1 MGLTLS
7 SLGAQRIIRIHLGT
21 KTIYS
26 WFSLSHLGYRC
37 LGGVKCIT
45 SRALSFHWLVQLL
58 VSPLNPA
65 ATQTLFAS
73 WKVNSGL
80 LLSTGDFLNWDTG
93 PRTGTL
99 PLVLWLLHTS
109 SFLLD
114 ISDWGLGNRPSS
126 PPPPLARQGGLLT
139 RRHRN
144 SLLTSV
150 GT

>member
-1 MGLTLS
+1 MVLTLS
-7 SLGAQRIIRIHLGT
+7 SLGAQKIIRIHLGT
-21 KTIYS
+21 KAIYS
-26 WFSLSHLGYRC
+26 CFSLSHLGCRS
-37 LGGVKCIT
+37 LGGLKCIT
-45 SRALSFHWLVQLL
+45 SRALSFHWVVQLL

-65 ATQTLFAS
+65 ATHTLLAS

-80 LLSTGDFLNWDTG
+80 LLSTWDFLNWDTG

-99 PLVLWLLHTS
+99 PLFLWLLHTS

-126 PPPPLARQGGLLT
+126 PPPFLARQGELLT

-144 SLLTSV
+144 SLLTSI